1 MNRST
6 GEITLPELVEAV
18 PELLASG
25 YGGVRSGRIRDLPD
39 ARTVRWYQTL
49 GVVDRPVAF
58 RGRTALY
65 GSRHLLQLAAI
76 KKLQSSGLSLSD
88 IQRGLAGRND
98 ADLARSAGVT
108 QKDVALTIERVILSR
123 SQIVARSLAAAA
135 ACGTDSRR
143 RRESAFWKAS
153 PAAAATAATA
163 PSTSGG
169 MQSAS
174 LGDAGML
181 LWNGRELTTAE
192 RATLARLS
200 EPLIAFLRSVQ
211 PSAPGIVAED
221 ASGAARH
228 TSRPEKGA
236 RP

>member
-1 MNRST
+1 MNRPA
-6 GEITLPELVEAV
+6 GELTLPELVEAV
-18 PELLASG
+18 PTLLASG

-49 GVVDRPVAF
+49 GMVDRPAAF

-108 QKDVALTIERVILSR
+108 RKDVDLTVERVVLAR
-123 SQIVARSLAAAA
+123 SKTVVRSLAAAEA
-135 ACGTDSRR
+135 GEAHSQRR
-143 RRESAFWKAS
+143 RDTAFWKAA
-153 PAAAATAATA
+153 PAAAATPASV
-163 PSTSGG
+163 PSTAVG
-169 MQSAS
+169 MQSAG
-174 LGDAGML
+174 LGGGGML
-181 LWNGRELTTAE
+181 LWNGRALTAAE

-200 EPLIAFLRSVQ
+200 EPLIAFLQSVQ
-211 PSAPGIVAED
+211 PSAPSVAVDD
-221 ASGAARH
+221 ASGTACH
-228 TSRPEKGA
+228 PSRPEKGA